1 MSYRQAWL
9 TAAAVLFLAPFIALV
24 TAVSGEMPSEPLLMA
39 SFAGGVFGAFCL
51 LIASETP

>member
-1 MSYRQAWL
+1 MSYKRAWL
-9 TAAAVLFLAPFIALV
+9 TAAAVLLLAPFIAFV
-24 TAVSGEMPSEPLLMA
+24 TAISGEIPSEPLLMA